1 MHILSTRDI
10 MRVPHCS
17 RRQSRSKF
25 KGGKVMGSA
34 VLGDAIS
41 AIRDWSVKAGS
52 GPAAGSNATETFGSL
67 VFNDGVQQAR
77 LPKAVYQALKR
88 TISHG
93 DPLDAA
99 GADAVAKAVKEWA
112 VEHGASHYTHWFQPL
127 TGITAEKHDSFLSP
141 NGNGK
146 AVAEFSGKELIKG
159 EPDASSFPS
168 GGMRSTFEAR
178 GYTAWDPTSPPWLLH
193 SGGAVTLVIP
203 TAFVS
208 WTGETLDKKTPLL
221 RSMEAL
227 SKQAVRV
234 LKLFGSK
241 AEHVIT
247 TCGPEQEYFLID
259 QYFYLSRPDLINAG
273 RTLFGAKPPKGQELE
288 DQYFGA
294 IPERV
299 MAFMN
304 DCESELYK
312 VGVPVKT
319 RHNEVAPS
327 QYEIAPVFENANL
340 ATDHQMMTMETMR
353 RTAPKYGLAC
363 LLHEKPFAGVN
374 GSGKHLNWSMSDDA
388 GHNLLGPGTN
398 THENLQFL
406 VFCAA
411 VLRAVNKWQGLLRAS
426 IASAGNDH
434 RLGANEAP
442 PAILSIFLGDMLTD
456 IFDQIEK
463 GGAKSTKSG
472 GELDT
477 GVMVLPKLPRDAG
490 DRNRT
495 SPFAFTGN
503 KFEFRAVSAG
513 QSIAYPNIA
522 LNMAVTES
530 LDYMA
535 TEIEKSMK
543 GGKSLEKAVA
553 ELLPKV
559 IKENKRII
567 FNGNNYSSEWE
578 KEAGKRGL
586 LNLKN
591 TVDAL
596 PQMVSKDV
604 VELFEKY
611 KVLNERELHARYE
624 IMLEQY
630 NKTLNVEG
638 QLMVLMANRYIMPA
652 VLDYQ
657 RQVAA
662 SVSAVKSA
670 GAKSVEGKKTLDKLT
685 KLVDKFKQQSD
696 KLEKELAHE
705 GGAAD
710 KHAKHFRDKVVP
722 AMAALRELG
731 DDLEV
736 IMPHGTWPL
745 ATYREML
752 FIK

>member
-1 MHILSTRDI
+1 
-10 MRVPHCS
+10 
-17 RRQSRSKF
+17 
-25 KGGKVMGSA
+25 
-34 VLGDAIS
+34 
-41 AIRDWSVKAGS
+41 
-52 GPAAGSNATETFGSL
+52 
-67 VFNDGVQQAR
+67 VFNDEVQQAR
-77 LPKAVYQALKR
+77 LPKGAYQALRR
-88 TISHG
+88 TMING
-93 DPLDAA
+93 EALDLSV
-99 GADAVAKAVKEWA
+99 ADEVARAMKEWA
-112 VEHGASHYTHWFQPL
+112 VEHGATHYTHWFQPL

-141 NGNGK
+141 TGDGK
-146 AVAEFSGKELIKG
+146 AVLEFSGKELIKG

-178 GYTAWDPTSPPWLLH
+178 GYTAWDPTSPPWLLY
-193 SGGAVTLVIP
+193 SGNSVTLVIP

-234 LKLFGSK
+234 LKMFGST
-241 AEHVIT
+241 ATRVIT

-294 IPERV
+294 IADRA
-299 MAFMN
+299 MAFMS
-304 DCESELYK
+304 DVETELYK

-340 ATDHQMMTMETMR
+340 ATDHQMMTMETMK

-374 GSGKHLNWSMSDDA
+374 GSGKHLNWSMSDDE
-388 GHNLLGPGTN
+388 GHNLLSPGAN
-398 THENLQFL
+398 THDNLQFL
-406 VFCAA
+406 VFCTA

-456 IFDQIEK
+456 IFEQIEK
-463 GGAKSTKSG
+463 GGARSTRQG
-472 GELDT
+472 GHLDT
-477 GVMVLPKLPRDAG
+477 GVIVLPKLPRDAG

-503 KFEFRAVSAG
+503 KFEFRAVSSG

-535 TEIEKSMK
+535 TELEKLTK
-543 GGKSLEKAVA
+543 GGKSIEKAVA

-567 FNGNNYSSEWE
+567 FNGNNYAKEWE
-578 KEAGKRGL
+578 KEAAKRGL
-586 LNLKN
+586 QNLKN

-596 PQMVSKDV
+596 PQLITKDV
-604 VELFEKY
+604 VGIFEKY
-611 KVLNERELHARYE
+611 KVLSERELHARYE
-624 IMLEQY
+624 IMLEQF
-630 NKTLNVEG
+630 NKTINVEG
-638 QLMVLMANRYIMPA
+638 QLMVLMANRYILPA
-652 VLDYQ
+652 AFEYQ
-657 RQVAA
+657 RQVAT
-662 SVSAVKSA
+662 SVSAVKQA
-670 GAKSVEGKKTLDKLT
+670 GSKSVEGKKVLDRLT
-685 KLVDKFKQQSD
+685 KSLDEVKKRSD
-696 KLEKELAHE
+696 KLEHALAHE
-705 GGAAD
+705 GNGSAE
-710 KHAKHFRDKVVP
+710 KHAKHFRDVVRP
-722 AMAALRELG
+722 AMETLREAV
-731 DDLEV
+731 DELELM
-736 IMPHGTWPL
+736 MPHGQWPL